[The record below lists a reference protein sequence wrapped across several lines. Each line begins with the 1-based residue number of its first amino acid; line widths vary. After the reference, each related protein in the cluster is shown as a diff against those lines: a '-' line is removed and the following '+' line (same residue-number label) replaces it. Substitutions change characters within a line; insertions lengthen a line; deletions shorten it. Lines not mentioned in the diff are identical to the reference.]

1 MWNDHD
7 MVDSQSLHWIRF
19 SWIGTPVVGVRPQ
32 GKVLDS
38 AVRAMEVFEA
48 PWEAVALE
56 RGCYCEGKILL
67 RVVDMLTYPRPVRK
81 FEVMK
86 AKALLRYLLMRGT
99 DPLCDLLPILY
110 RVYYAITAREWECH
124 ILLRWNVCN
133 PVVPWFLR
141 SFMVDMISEP

>member
-1 MWNDHD
+1 MRHTPPYN
-7 MVDSQSLHWIRF
+7 LLWIRF
-19 SWIGTPVVGVRPQ
+19 AWVGTPDIDVRLQ

-86 AKALLRYLLMRGT
+86 AKV
-99 DPLCDLLPILY
+99 I
-110 RVYYAITAREWECH
+110 IK
-124 ILLRWNVCN
+124 
-133 PVVPWFLR
+133 
-141 SFMVDMISEP
+141 